1 MQANEI
7 FESMTESV
15 LDGDAEGAAQL
26 AELALKAGIDPLVAI
41 DKGFLPGVTEIGD
54 AFGAGVAFLPE
65 LVMAGAAMKE
75 AVSVLEPVMIERGA
89 TREQLGTV
97 VLATVRGDIHDIG
110 KSLVG
115 TMMSAHGFRVVDV
128 GVDVAPD
135 LIVQTVRDVDAD
147 IVGLSALLTTTMPAQ
162 GETIGALDAA
172 GLRSR
177 VKVMIGGA
185 PVTAE
190 YAEEVGADAYGE
202 DAVSTV
208 ATARRLLGLAGNGEP
223 VR

>member
-1 MQANEI
+1 
-7 FESMTESV
+7 
-15 LDGDAEGAAQL
+15 
-26 AELALKAGIDPLVAI
+26 
-41 DKGFLPGVTEIGD
+41 
-54 AFGAGVAFLPE
+54 
-65 LVMAGAAMKE
+65 MA
-75 AVSVLEPVMIERGA
+75 
-89 TREQLGTV
+89 
-97 VLATVRGDIHDIG
+97 
-110 KSLVG
+110 
-115 TMMSAHGFRVVDV
+115 
-128 GVDVAPD
+128 
-135 LIVQTVRDVDAD
+135 
-147 IVGLSALLTTTMPAQ
+147 GLSALLTTTMPAQ

>member
-1 MQANEI
+1 
-7 FESMTESV
+7 MTESV

-147 IVGLSALLTTTMPAQ
+147 IVGLSALLTT
-162 GETIGALDAA
+162 
-172 GLRSR
+172 
-177 VKVMIGGA
+177 
-185 PVTAE
+185 
-190 YAEEVGADAYGE
+190 
-202 DAVSTV
+202 
-208 ATARRLLGLAGNGEP
+208 
-223 VR
+223 